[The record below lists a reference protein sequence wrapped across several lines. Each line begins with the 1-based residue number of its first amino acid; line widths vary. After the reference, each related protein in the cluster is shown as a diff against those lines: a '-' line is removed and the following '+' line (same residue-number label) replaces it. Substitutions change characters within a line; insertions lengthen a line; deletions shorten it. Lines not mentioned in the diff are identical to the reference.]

1 MRIDLDLLRNAL
13 LITLSI
19 LVLVLLFRR
28 FRQRVLA
35 RDMPAPRHAE
45 LLNLRVA
52 YHPARLVARVRLPGR
67 QRVALVLRGAYHA
80 ELRSWPEEDLPAGD
94 HDLERPL
101 DGIAD
106 GDLHLEVRTATQ
118 RTVRRFRLQRT

>member
-1 MRIDLDLLRNAL
+1 MRIDLDLLRNVL

-19 LVLVLLFRR
+19 LVLALLFRR

-35 RDMPAPRHAE
+35 REMPAPRHAE
-45 LLNLRVA
+45 LLELRVS
-52 YHPARLVARVRLPGR
+52 YHPARFLARVRLPAA
-67 QRVALVLRGAYHA
+67 QRVSLVLRDAAQG
-80 ELRSWPEEDLPAGD
+80 ELRSWPDEDLGAGD
-94 HDLERPL
+94 HELERPL
-101 DGIAD
+101 DGIPD

>member
-28 FRQRVLA
+28 FRQRVLL

-45 LLNLRVA
+45 LLDQQGNLYTENLR
-52 YHPARLVARVRLPGR
+52 
-67 QRVALVLRGAYHA
+67 
-80 ELRSWPEEDLPAGD
+80 
-94 HDLERPL
+94 
-101 DGIAD
+101 
-106 GDLHLEVRTATQ
+106 TAAQ
-118 RTVRRFRLQRT
+118 TVRYTLKGSTEADQFGIDSGTA